1 MNPVFVWWA
10 AMSIVA
16 LVNVV
21 LLALTARAV
30 LGRGGEDASYH
41 RRQLLLAA
49 GYALGCA
56 SRSVILRADVQRFAM
71 VDSFVGSVFV
81 GRSIATVAELCF
93 AAQWALLLSALA
105 ARSGD
110 VPARVVSRVL
120 VPMLAVAEV
129 CSWAAVLTTNYAG
142 NMLEESLWGLSGAL
156 VLVALLSL
164 RRTADAPWRRGLL
177 GASVGT
183 LGYVLYMALVDVP
196 MYFGRWRADEQA
208 GRAYHGLREG
218 VADSMRWVVT
228 HRWEDWRPEV
238 LWLSLYF
245 TLGVWISLGLV
256 RLPLPAAREQRCE
269 PS

>member
-10 AMSIVA
+10 AMSVVA
-16 LVNVV
+16 LVNVI
-21 LLALTARAV
+21 LLWLTARAV
-30 LGRGGEDASYH
+30 LGRGAEDAPYH

-81 GRSIATVAELCF
+81 GRSIATAAELCF

-110 VPARVVSRVL
+110 LPARVVSRVL
-120 VPMLAVAEV
+120 FPVLALAE
-129 CSWAAVLTTNYAG
+129 CFSWSGVITTNYAG
-142 NMLEESLWGLSGAL
+142 NMVEESLWGVAGAL

-164 RRTADAPWRRGLL
+164 RRGAEPRWRRGLTI
-177 GASVGT
+177 ASVAV

-208 GRAYHGLREG
+208 GREYFGLRDG
-218 VADSMRWVVT
+218 IADSMRWVVT

-256 RLPLPAAREQRCE
+256 RLRLPGARGE
-269 PS
+269 PRAPA